1 MGCVKR
7 LDDLRER
14 KLTRTI
20 GKVFPCM
27 LELKQKIIRGRGRK
41 IIFRILFVCHGNICR
56 SPMAEFI
63 MKHLVQ
69 QAGLEDQFVISSAAT
84 STEELGND
92 MYPNAKAE
100 LKLHKIPFKKR
111 QARQIKSSDYEDWDF
126 IIAMDQAN
134 LSNIRYVIGHDPKK
148 KVRLLMSFTDAG
160 ENRSISDPWYTRDF
174 AKAFNDI
181 KLGCEAL
188 LDYYLKERSS

>member
-1 MGCVKR
+1 
-7 LDDLRER
+7 
-14 KLTRTI
+14 
-20 GKVFPCM
+20 
-27 LELKQKIIRGRGRK
+27 
-41 IIFRILFVCHGNICR
+41 
-56 SPMAEFI
+56 MAEFI

-100 LKLHKIPFKKR
+100 LKLHGIPFER
-111 QARQIKSSDYEDWDF
+111 RRARQIKSKDYEDWDF

-134 LSNIRYVIGHDPKK
+134 LSNIRYVVGHDPKK

-174 AKAFNDI
+174 ARAYNDI
-181 KLGCEAL
+181 YQGCESL
-188 LDYYLKERSS
+188 LNHVKKFN

>member
-1 MGCVKR
+1 
-7 LDDLRER
+7 
-14 KLTRTI
+14 
-20 GKVFPCM
+20 
-27 LELKQKIIRGRGRK
+27 
-41 IIFRILFVCHGNICR
+41 
-56 SPMAEFI
+56 MAEFI

-69 QAGLEDQFVISSAAT
+69 QAGLEDHFVISSAAT

-100 LKLHKIPFKKR
+100 LKLHGIPFKKR

-134 LSNIRYVIGHDPKK
+134 LSSIRYVIGHDPKK

-174 AKAFNDI
+174 ARAYNDI